1 MLTGNPEE
9 IHSSEK
15 PALGRCPVLLFGAL
29 CGGNVVSLHDDFLHR
44 DFWPAIASGSP
55 MIGKPSMAISSRL
68 LKSVAAT
75 T

>member
-1 MLTGNPEE
+1 
-9 IHSSEK
+9 
-15 PALGRCPVLLFGAL
+15 VLLFGAL
-29 CGGNVVSLHDDFLHR
+29 CGGNVVSLHDYFLHR